1 MSYIDLYIIHWPGTR
16 KFKPEDPG
24 NLERR
29 TASWRGLTRA
39 YREGLVRAIG
49 VSNYTA
55 RHLQELLQVCAA
67 EDLPVPTVNQV
78 EFHPLCQQPD
88 LRALCKEHDVVLTA
102 YTSLGQ
108 NSPQLMQDARVLRI
122 AEAHGKTPA
131 QVLLRWAVQQQ
142 VPVIPRSSNPGRIAE
157 NADVFSFE
165 LSEEEMRALGEMHSD
180 THFCWNPATVA

>member
-1 MSYIDLYIIHWPGTR
+1 
-16 KFKPEDPG
+16 
-24 NLERR
+24 
-29 TASWRGLTRA
+29 
-39 YREGLVRAIG
+39 VRAIG

-67 EDLPVPTVNQV
+67 ENLPVPAVNQV
-78 EFHPLCQQPD
+78 EFHPFCQQPE
-88 LRALCKEHDVVLTA
+88 LRALCKEHGVVLTA

-108 NSPQLMQDARVLRI
+108 NNPQLMHDERVVRI

-142 VPVIPRSSNPGRIAE
+142 IPVIPRSSSPERIE
-157 NADVFSFE
+157 QNADVLSFE
-165 LSEEEMRALGEMHSD
+165 LSDEEMQALGEMHTD